1 MYEGVSQIFGRYWE
15 AYGGRRALL
24 RSPYLHLAFILLA
37 VTYPIWSAPE
47 WWDQVISVVPNL
59 LGFTLGGFAM
69 FLGFGDEKFR
79 ALLAEP
85 DEDDPDAPSLYVGLC
100 ATFVHFIVVQVAA
113 LAFALVAKAWW
124 FPFPWPAPILEIL
137 PVLNLIGGAV
147 GFGLFLYAIT
157 SAVAATMHVFRM
169 ATWYEQHQRNQ

>member
-1 MYEGVSQIFGRYWE
+1 MYKGVSQIFGRYWQ
-15 AYGGRRALL
+15 AYGGGRALL
-24 RSPYLHLAFILLA
+24 RSPYLHLAFVLLA
-37 VTYPIWSAPE
+37 ITYPIWSAPQ

-100 ATFVHFIVVQVAA
+100 ATFVHFIVVQVVA
-113 LAFALVAKAWW
+113 LIFALVAKAWW
-124 FPFPWPAPILEIL
+124 FHYPWPASVANML
-137 PVLNLIGGAV
+137 PVLNLIGGAI
-147 GFGLFLYAIT
+147 GFGFFLYAIT

-169 ATWYEQHQRNQ
+169 ATWYEQHQRST